1 MGTLA
6 KIRRMH
12 LRDGLPIKEIERR
25 TGLARNTIKA
35 WLRKGEMVEPKY
47 PQRVN
52 QTKLDGYTE
61 TLATWLKADL
71 HRGKRDRRTIK
82 ALYEGLVEQGYTGG
96 YGRVAAFARRWRAE
110 QSGKVGKGAFVPLK
124 FALGD
129 AFQFDW
135 STEYAWVGGL
145 RRRLE
150 VAHTKLCGSRAFWL
164 VAYPSQSHEMLFD
177 AHARAFAAFGG
188 VPQRG
193 IYDNMKTAVDKVGAG
208 KKRAVNARFEAM
220 TGHYLF
226 EPEFCNVASGW
237 EKGIV
242 EKNVRDRRISIWHKA
257 TKQRWPNMQALN
269 TWLEGEC
276 RAAWAELNHPE
287 WPTLKVA
294 DVLQDEQQRLMPT
307 PRPFDGYIEVLAR
320 VSSTALVH
328 LQRNRY
334 SVPTEHAHEVV
345 SLRLYPERI
354 DVVAENARIASHVR
368 SFERSQTFY
377 DWRHYVSLI
386 ERKPGALRNG
396 APFETL
402 PEPLK
407 KLQAI
412 LLRHEGGDRVMAQV
426 LAAVPVHGLEPVLV
440 AAELALQSGKPSGE
454 HVLNVLARL
463 KAGSQAEV
471 AAART
476 PLTLTV
482 APQANV
488 QRYDRLRSVGDDD
501 AVGAR
506 MSQEIIGALK
516 ALKLHGMAANYPEV
530 AAQARQGPMAYQM
543 GAARTCLHRDLAGF
557 EFSQAGVGRG
567 TGAHAERV
575 EAVRSTWCSSAV
587 PEAADAV
594 VSSWIRALWFG
605 GWAGRGATRQFGRSS
620 REAAEH
626 LCKS

>member
-1 MGTLA
+1 MITMDMIG
-6 KIRRMH
+6 KVRRMKM
-12 LRDGLPIKEIERR
+12 RDGLTHSEIARR
-25 TGLARNTIKA
+25 TGLSRNTVKKWLKA
-35 WLRKGEMVEPKY
+35 GGDVEPKY
-47 PQRVN
+47 RRKGKDTLLTPF
-52 QTKLDGYTE
+52 E
-61 TLATWLKADL
+61 TTLVSALKADA
-71 HRGKRDRRTIK
+71 HRPREHRRTAR
-82 ALYEGLVEQGYTGG
+82 ALLTQLQAQGYRGG
-96 YGRVAAFARRWRAE
+96 YTTLTNFIRDWRA
-110 QSGKVGKGAFVPLK
+110 QSGKDVTRAFVPLS
-124 FALGD
+124 FEFGE

-135 STEYAWVGGL
+135 SEEGIVVGG
-145 RRRLE
+145 
-150 VAHTKLCGSRAFWL
+150 VYYQAQAAHLKLCASRAFWL
-164 VAYPSQSHEMLFD
+164 VAYPSQGHEMLFD
-177 AHARAFAAFGG
+177 AHTRSFAALGG
-188 VPQRG
+188 VARRG

-294 DVLQDEQQRLMPT
+294 DVLQDEQQRLMPN

-354 DVVAENARIASHVR
+354 DVVAENARIASHAR

-402 PEPLK
+402 PEALK
-407 KLQAI
+407 KLQGI
-412 LLRHEGGDRVMAQV
+412 LLRREGGDRVMAQV
-426 LAAVPVHGLEPVLV
+426 LAAVPVHGLDAVLV
-440 AAELALQSGKPSGE
+440 AAELALEAGKPSGE

-463 KAGSQAEV
+463 KAPSEPASLE
-471 AAART
+471 AAST
-476 PLTLTV
+476 PLKLAV
-482 APQANV
+482 EPLANV
-488 QRYDRLRSVGDDD
+488 QRYDRLR
-501 AVGAR
+501 
-506 MSQEIIGALK
+506 
-516 ALKLHGMAANYPEV
+516 
-530 AAQARQGPMAYQM
+530 
-543 GAARTCLHRDLAGF
+543 GAAG
-557 EFSQAGVGRG
+557 
-567 TGAHAERV
+567 
-575 EAVRSTWCSSAV
+575 EAT
-587 PEAADAV
+587 P
-594 VSSWIRALWFG
+594 
-605 GWAGRGATRQFGRSS
+605 
-620 REAAEH
+620 
-626 LCKS
+626 